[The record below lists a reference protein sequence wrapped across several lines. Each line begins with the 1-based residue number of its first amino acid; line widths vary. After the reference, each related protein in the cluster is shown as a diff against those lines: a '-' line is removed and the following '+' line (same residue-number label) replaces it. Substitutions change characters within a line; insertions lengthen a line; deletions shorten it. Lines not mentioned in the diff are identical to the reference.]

1 MLIDWFTVG
10 AQVLNFLILA
20 WLLKRFLY
28 RPILDAIDARER
40 RIAGELADADA
51 RKAEAGEERTTF
63 EQKNASFDKERAS
76 LLRQAR
82 QDADRERQRL
92 LDAAREEAATLSVKR
107 QEALRTEMQEL
118 HREISRRA
126 QREIFA
132 IARRALGDLADVTLE
147 ECIVAQFVERLQALG
162 DNENQDLANTLR
174 KSVAPIVVRS
184 AFDLPSTQQATIRAS
199 VHDILGTDVDLV
211 FETTPDLVS
220 GIELRTDGQKL
231 AWSIAQYLTDL
242 ENSVGELLRA
252 REATPQRPGRGEA
265 DVH

>member
-63 EQKNASFDKERAS
+63 EQKNASFDKERAN
-76 LLRQAR
+76 LLRQAS
-82 QDADRERQRL
+82 QAADSERQRL
-92 LDAAREEAATLSVKR
+92 LEAARREAAALSVKR
-107 QEALRTEMQEL
+107 QEALQAEMREL

-126 QREIFA
+126 QQEVFA
-132 IARRALGDLADVTLE
+132 IARKALGDLAGVTLE
-147 ECIVAQFVERLQALG
+147 ERMVAQFVERLQALG
-162 DNENQDLANTLR
+162 DSEKQSLASTLK

-184 AFDLPSTQQATIRAS
+184 TFDLPAMQRATIKAA
-199 VHDILGTDVDLV
+199 VCDVLGTDVDLV